1 MDLSAVPVFILAGGL
16 GTRLKEQTEFRPKPM
31 IEVGNRPMIWHI
43 MRSYS
48 FYGFRRFVV
57 CAGFK
62 SEVIKSYF
70 LNYHSMNSDFT
81 VNLASRDL
89 TYHGAHYAEDWEV
102 TVAYTGE
109 LTMTGGRIG
118 QAVEK
123 YLGDAEY
130 FAVTYGDGLTNANL
144 AEEFEFHRQHGKIG
158 TVLAINPPS
167 RFGELAAD
175 GDVIKNFAEKPEL
188 TNSWINGGYFF
199 FKRDFANYVN
209 PSASL
214 VLEKEPL
221 TGLAADGELAIYRHS
236 DFWFCMDT
244 QRDHDELEQLWRSGR
259 APWSPTQLP
268 TPQ

>member
-1 MDLSAVPVFILAGGL
+1 MDLKSVPVFILAGGL

-31 IEVGNRPMIWHI
+31 IEVGGKPMIWHI
-43 MRSYS
+43 MRSYRS
-48 FYGFRRFVV
+48 YGFRRFVV

-81 VNLASRDL
+81 VNLESRDL
-89 TYHGAHYAEDWEV
+89 TYHDAHHAEDWEV

-118 QAVEK
+118 QAVSRH
-123 YLGDAEY
+123 LGDAEY
-130 FAVTYGDGLTNANL
+130 FAVPYGDGLTNANL
-144 AEEFEFHRQHGKIG
+144 AEEFAFHRAHGKIG

-175 GDVIKNFAEKPEL
+175 GDTITKFAEKPEL
-188 TNSWINGGYFF
+188 ANSWINGGYFF
-199 FKRDFANYVN
+199 FRKEFANYVN
-209 PSASL
+209 ASPDL

-221 TGLAADGELAIYRHS
+221 TTLAADGELAIYRHPG
-236 DFWFCMDT
+236 FWFCMDT
-244 QRDHDELEQLWRSGR
+244 QRDHDELQQLWKNGD
-259 APWSPTQLP
+259 APWSPSKP
-268 TPQ
+268 PASD